1 MILELSWLLNLSQIK
16 RPLLRTMEL
25 DGQFFLTVSL
35 RDCGHNFKWP
45 FIYEVHVLYLRNN
58 EADIIFF
65 LNLHISFFH
74 LILSCYNPQVTIENK
89 QLLQKKLK
97 DISFSPDHIKGTFVN
112 LTCQYFVKL
121 TVTWNYVYS
130 PFKVVEEADKVS
142 IVYINIYLYTNF
154 SHFWKEAEIWGWN
167 QGCVIEINS
176 IKNTFFKKISL
187 EEKHFFAIFLG
198 KYYPLVWFWLM
209 NIEQPTH
216 ILISNSGGVVR
227 LGGG

>member
-1 MILELSWLLNLSQIK
+1 MEFMFFICVTMRQI
-16 RPLLRTMEL
+16 
-25 DGQFFLTVSL
+25 S
-35 RDCGHNFKWP
+35 
-45 FIYEVHVLYLRNN
+45 Y
-58 EADIIFF
+58 FF

-112 LTCQYFVKL
+112 LTCQFFVKS

-130 PFKVVEEADKVS
+130 PFKLVEEADKVS
-142 IVYINIYLYTNF
+142 IVYINIYLYSNF

-216 ILISNSGGVVR
+216 ILISNSGGEVR
-227 LGGG
+227 SGGG